1 MNTIA
6 YLYQDPLLPPPVEPE
21 WPEMPLKIYRDLG
34 GRTAWAQML
43 ADCQTTPVALL
54 LIRGLEELGST
65 LAEVTDRLRELEQLH
80 IPIAIAQP
88 EGIEPPFQLIP
99 ARDNTPQLLQLLAQ
113 VQQHLQSNRIRT
125 GHARNRIKAL
135 PPPGKAPYG
144 YCRGQDSYTLD
155 RKAAPIVKDFFR
167 AFLLYGSLRG
177 AVRHLKQKYA
187 KTISVTTGRRWLT
200 HPAYRGDLAYHN
212 GEIIPNTHIPI
223 ISREEAAQVDRLLR
237 RNRRLPPRTASAPR
251 SLAGLVSCS
260 QCQSPMTVSRVTT
273 HRSSSQRGGKEYLY
287 LRPTDCP
294 QKPKCKALPYQEVL
308 HHCIETLCHELPRT
322 IAQLEGETEP
332 VCSWALAQKNDEE
345 TVQLLD
351 EGTGAGFVVGLP
363 LREAL
368 RLMPK
373 KTTGGRGE
381 ENFAVANR
389 QVSEAIAAKE
399 QILAQLPDLCAKGI
413 LDPETAELRAYK
425 LRTEIAQI
433 QNQLAQLPPVN
444 LRETFRAIALPQF
457 WLDLSEAER
466 RFYFREFI
474 KEIQIVRADF
484 VCSRGDSRIAPSAQ
498 ESSGLKPNYEPRAQS
513 LPPDS
518 QWQVRI
524 IFIF

>member
-6 YLYQDPLLPPPVEPE
+6 YLYQDPLLPPPPEPE

-99 ARDNTPQLLQLLAQ
+99 ARDNAPQLLQLLAQ
-113 VQQHLQSNRIRT
+113 VQQHLQSNRIRS

-155 RKAAPIVKDFFR
+155 RKAAPVVKDFFR

-200 HPAYRGDLAYHN
+200 NPTYRGDLAYHN

-273 HRSSSQRGGKEYLY
+273 HRSSSQQGGKEYLY

-308 HHCIETLCHELPRT
+308 QHCIETLCQELPRT
-322 IAQLEGETEP
+322 IAQLEIAQLEAETEP

-368 RLMPK
+368 RLQPK

-381 ENFAVANR
+381 ENFAAANQQVSEANRQVSEANR

-433 QNQLAQLPPVN
+433 QNQRAQLPPVN

-474 KEIQIVRADF
+474 KEIQIVRATSQEDW
-484 VCSRGDSRIAPSAQ
+484 ASAQ
-498 ESSGLKPNYEPRAQS
+498 LQAK
-513 LPPDS
+513 D
-518 QWQVRI
+518 WQVRI

>member
-1 MNTIA
+1 MKTIA
-6 YLYQDPLLPPPVEPE
+6 YLYYDPLLPTPLEPE
-21 WPEMPLKIYRDLG
+21 WPDMPLEIYRDLG
-34 GRTAWAQML
+34 GRSAWQQML
-43 ADCQTTPVALL
+43 GDCQTTPVALL

-65 LAEVTDRLRELEQLH
+65 LAEVADRLSQLEQLH

-88 EGIEPPFQLIP
+88 EGIYPRFQPIP
-99 ARDNTPQLLQLLAQ
+99 TTDKTPQLLQLFSQ
-113 VQQHLQSNRIRT
+113 VQQHLHSSRIRT

-144 YCRGQDSYTLD
+144 YCRGQDCYTID
-155 RKAAPIVKDFFR
+155 RKAAPVVKDFFR

-187 KTISVTTGRRWLT
+187 KNISVTTGRRWLT
-200 HPAYRGDLAYHN
+200 NPAYRGDLAYQN

-223 ISREEAAQVDRLLR
+223 VSREEAAQVDRLLR

-251 SLAGLVSCS
+251 SLAGLVSCG

-273 HRSSSQRGGKEYLY
+273 HRNSAPKGGKEYLY
-287 LRPTDCP
+287 LRPTECP
-294 QKPKCKALPYQEVL
+294 QQPKCKALPYQEVL
-308 HHCIETLCHELPRT
+308 HLCINTLCQELPRT
-322 IAQLEGETEP
+322 IGQLEGETGP
-332 VCSWALAQKNDEE
+332 VCSWALAQKNDGE
-345 TVQLLD
+345 TGRLGD
-351 EGTGAGFVVGLP
+351 GGTSGQ
-363 LREAL
+363 
-368 RLMPK
+368 
-373 KTTGGRGE
+373 GE
-381 ENFAVANR
+381 ENFAA
-389 QVSEAIAAKE
+389 AIAAKE

-425 LRTEIAQI
+425 LRTEIAQL
-433 QNQLAQLPPVN
+433 QNQRAQLPPVN
-444 LRETFRAIALPQF
+444 LGETFRTISLAQF

-474 KEIQIVRADF
+474 QQIQIVRADQ
-484 VCSRGDSRIAPSAQ
+484 VCSRGEKRIAPSAQ
-498 ESSGLKPNYEPRAQS
+498 DQEGLKPNYEPTAQS

-524 IFIF
+524 MFIF